1 MPERRPSE
9 QRPMVPPT
17 DPDGRLRRLALG
29 RAFESAMGDPW
40 GEGAF
45 GFPAARIRDET
56 EREASAEHA
65 ELLATGFVRWTV
77 PASAGGEAV
86 DVDETF
92 LLARLLSR
100 RDQTLAVT
108 AMATTVGYL
117 PVWVGGTD
125 AQRAE
130 LGARVLAGD
139 RVGFALSERAH
150 GSDVLANETVA
161 TRVPGGWRVDGS
173 KEGIGNAEHA
183 RFFTCVARTGSRP
196 GPGSMSIL
204 LVDRARSGAADAVR
218 DERTWRMTGL
228 RGFALGDVSFHDAR
242 VADDGLV
249 APEGHGLET
258 LLRAGQ
264 VARALITALPLG
276 GTDTSL
282 RLALDFARRRRIF
295 GGRVSD
301 NPYTR
306 RQLAECFARLI
317 LAESG
322 NTAAIR
328 GIQSF
333 PGQAVVLS
341 SAVKYAIPRQLTAIQ
356 DTLTDVL
363 GARHFDRE
371 HTRSSPHAKAVRD
384 GRVAHFADGN
394 AVVVLKAVAAAL
406 DRVLPGDHAITDA
419 GDPPTD
425 PWVDPSAD
433 ARDALARVADLS
445 ATLPRFQ
452 PQRQTIAAQGPD
464 VATAALAGAARRL
477 AALAADPAE
486 DADDADDA
494 HDDGPGLPALARRAS
509 ADLARIWERGRAAR
523 ARHARALAAEGP
535 RYLASAGPLRTAE
548 LGCAIVMAGC
558 ATAAWSGNPTALGT
572 ARETLAVLALG
583 LALDAGTADDV
594 DPAVVELVA
603 RVAERLHDEG
613 RLFSYLP
620 VELAPEAEDP
630 SWP

>member
-1 MPERRPSE
+1 
-9 QRPMVPPT
+9 
-17 DPDGRLRRLALG
+17 DGDGDGDGDGR
-29 RAFESAMGDPW
+29 D
-40 GEGAF
+40 
-45 GFPAARIRDET
+45 
-56 EREASAEHA
+56 
-65 ELLATGFVRWTV
+65 
-77 PASAGGEAV
+77 
-86 DVDETF
+86 
-92 LLARLLSR
+92 SR
-100 RDQTLAVT
+100 
-108 AMATTVGYL
+108 G
-117 PVWVGGTD
+117 
-125 AQRAE
+125 
-130 LGARVLAGD
+130 
-139 RVGFALSERAH
+139 
-150 GSDVLANETVA
+150 
-161 TRVPGGWRVDGS
+161 GGWSVTGS

-204 LVDRARSGAADAVR
+204 LVDRDRAGAADAVR
-218 DERTWRMTGL
+218 DARTWRMTGL

-242 VADDGLV
+242 VPDGALV

-258 LLRAGQ
+258 LLRSGQ

-328 GIQSF
+328 GIQAF

-341 SAVKYAIPRQLTAIQ
+341 SAVKHAIPRRLTAIQ
-356 DTLTDVL
+356 DTLTDVI

-371 HTRSSPHAKAVRD
+371 HPRFTPHAKAVRD

-406 DRVLPGDHAITDA
+406 DRVLPGDHAITDP
-419 GDPPTD
+419 GDPSADPT
-425 PWVDPSAD
+425 AD

-445 ATLPRFQ
+445 AELPAFH
-452 PQRQTIAAQGPD
+452 PQRQTIAPQGAD

-477 AALAADPAE
+477 AALAAVAADPVEGDSDTA
-486 DADDADDA
+486 
-494 HDDGPGLPALARRAS
+494 GPALSALARRAS
-509 ADLARIWERGRAAR
+509 DDLARIWERGRAAR
-523 ARHARALAAEGP
+523 ARHAQALAAEGP

-548 LGCAIVMAGC
+548 LGCGIVMAGC
-558 ATAAWSGNPTALGT
+558 AAAAWSGNPTALGSE
-572 ARETLAVLALG
+572 RDTLAVLALG

-594 DPAVVELVA
+594 DPGVVELVA

-620 VELAPEAEDP
+620 VELAPEAEEP
-630 SWP
+630 SWA

>member
-1 MPERRPSE
+1 MEPS
-9 QRPMVPPT
+9 T
-17 DPDGRLRRLALG
+17 DPDGRVRRLALG

-40 GEGAF
+40 GEGPF

-56 EREASAEHA
+56 EREASAELRD
-65 ELLATGFVRWTV
+65 LLATGFVRWTV

-100 RDQTLAVT
+100 RDQSLAVT

-125 AQRAE
+125 AQRAD

-139 RVGFALSERAH
+139 RVGFALSERTH

-161 TRVPGGWRVDGS
+161 TRVPGGWSVDGS

-204 LVDRARSGAADAVR
+204 LVDRERAGAADAVR
-218 DERTWRMTGL
+218 DARTWRMTGL
-228 RGFALGDVSFHDAR
+228 RGFALGDVAFHDAR
-242 VADDGLV
+242 VPDDGLV

-258 LLRAGQ
+258 LLRSGQ

-301 NPYTR
+301 APYTR

-317 LAESG
+317 LTESG

-328 GIQSF
+328 GIQAF

-341 SAVKYAIPRQLTAIQ
+341 SAVKYAIPRQLTVIQ
-356 DTLTDVL
+356 DTLTDVI

-371 HTRSSPHAKAVRD
+371 HPRFSPHAKAVRD

-406 DRVLPGDHAITDA
+406 DRVLPGDHAITAA
-419 GDPPTD
+419 GDPPA
-425 PWVDPSAD
+425 DPSAD
-433 ARDALARVADLS
+433 PRDDLARVADLS
-445 ATLPRFQ
+445 ATLPGFH
-452 PQRQTIAAQGPD
+452 PQHQTIAAQGPD

-486 DADDADDA
+486 GDAAEGDAASADA
-494 HDDGPGLPALARRAS
+494 GPALSALARRAS
-509 ADLARIWERGRAAR
+509 DDLARIWERGRAAR

-548 LGCAIVMAGC
+548 LGCGIVMAGC
-558 ATAAWSGNPTALGT
+558 ACAAWSGNPTALGT

-594 DPAVVELVA
+594 DPGVVELVA

-620 VELAPEAEDP
+620 VELAPEAEEP
-630 SWP
+630 SWA